1 MLSPGGGGSSD
12 TGTVCTF
19 RPSHCWELLAAL
31 FGAGQHPLQ
40 SCICRLC
47 QAVLAAGAIGVTDA
61 VRLSPQQMICSRCC
75 CQAGLGAKLENAT
88 GGDFRIAHCRQQV
101 EAGSAC

>member
-1 MLSPGGGGSSD
+1 MLSPGGVAAVTRALCAHSAAHTAGS
-12 TGTVCTF
+12 
-19 RPSHCWELLAAL
+19 CWQLCLERVSIPCRAAS
-31 FGAGQHPLQ
+31 AGCARQL
-40 SCICRLC
+40 
-47 QAVLAAGAIGVTDA
+47 LAAGAIGVTDA